1 MDHLNIILPL
11 TLLLIGFLLKLFIGK
26 NIETPSLI
34 QAICELPVDIMFLAL
49 SFGIAFT
56 ISNSVNQAS
65 GLFYCFA
72 GIAVAILVVVLWR
85 ISINLYLK
93 KNKYPLWALILAIN
107 LFIASYGI
115 MKSVD
120 LIIEEETVTTEK
132 VIDTIEQTTNPNQ
145 EK

>member
-1 MDHLNIILPL
+1 MENLNIILPL

-34 QAICELPVDIMFLAL
+34 QALCELPVDIIFLAL
-49 SFGIAFT
+49 SFAIAFT

-85 ISINLYLK
+85 ISISQYLK
-93 KNKYPLWALILAIN
+93 KNKYPLWVLILAVN

-120 LIIEEETVTTEK
+120 LIIEVDTLSTEK
-132 VIDTIEQTTNPNQ
+132 VVEDIEQITNQNQ